1 MQTGETYRLT
11 GRWQTGNAI
20 KPPEGD
26 RLVRTLDR
34 VISKSGVGSRT
45 EARAWIREGKAAVN
59 GVVVRDPDQWLDV
72 ARDRVTLDGRPLAR
86 PKPVYLVLYKPRGY
100 LTTYDDPE
108 GRPTVFD
115 LLPAEES
122 YLFPVGRLDL
132 DTSGL
137 LLLTNDSTFAE
148 RITNPDFKVPKTYQV
163 KASVHL
169 EDAQLDE
176 LRSGLELKDGPTR
189 PAIVTRIREAGGK
202 TVFEITI
209 TEGRNLQV
217 RRMVEALGGIV
228 LKLVRIAIGPLRI
241 GAQPI
246 GTVRPLTADE
256 LRAFGFGSPK
266 KTSATRAAKPRWR
279 KR

>member
-1 MQTGETYRLT
+1 MQTGT
-11 GRWQTGNAI
+11 I

-26 RLVRTLDR
+26 RLVRTIDR

-45 EARAWIREGKAAVN
+45 EARGWIREGRAAVN

-72 ARDRVTLDGRPLAR
+72 ARDRVTLDGRPLAK
-86 PKPVYLVLYKPRGY
+86 PKPAYLVLYKPRGY
-100 LTTYDDPE
+100 LTTYDDRDD
-108 GRPTVFD
+108 RPTVFD
-115 LLPAEES
+115 LLPAEER

-148 RITNPDFKVPKTYQV
+148 RLTNPDFKVPKTYQV
-163 KASVHL
+163 KASTHL
-169 EDAQLDE
+169 EDAQLEQLRNGIE
-176 LRSGLELKDGPTR
+176 LNDGPTR
-189 PAIVTRIREAGGK
+189 PAMVTRVREAGGK

-209 TEGRNLQV
+209 TEGRNRQV
-217 RRMVEALGGIV
+217 RRMVEALGATV

-241 GAQPI
+241 GEQPI
-246 GTVRPLTADE
+246 GTVRPLTPEE
-256 LRAFGFGSPK
+256 LQAFGFGRPK
-266 KTSATRAAKPRWR
+266 KTAASRAAKPRWR